1 MRALVILTLFLGLMP
16 FAVAAQTAGDDP
28 APAVSPQIAA
38 ATNALPAAT
47 VKRLRTAPDR
57 FVQEAGR
64 LIYGYGKDGAVD
76 AAGLAEYVA
85 LTRASI
91 RARTLRSFLDADL
104 DNNGAVTADEIAAR
118 ADTLAANARGRL
130 MFAHKSADLDRDG
143 AVSWTEMRDLA
154 QLDAMDNLSA
164 QDEAVVMGFMGFDA
178 DKDGRVSVAE
188 VQAMIKLF
196 LPDL

>member
-1 MRALVILTLFLGLMP
+1 MRALMILTLFLGLMP
-16 FAVAAQTAGDDP
+16 FAVTAQTAGDDP
-28 APAVSPQIAA
+28 ASAVSPQIAA
-38 ATNALPAAT
+38 ATNALPGAT

-64 LIYGYGKDGAVD
+64 LIYGYGKDGAID
-76 AAGLAEYVA
+76 AAGLARYVA
-85 LTRASI
+85 LTRASN

-104 DNNGAVTADEIAAR
+104 DNDGAVTADEITAR

-130 MFAHKSADLDRDG
+130 MFGHKLADLDRDG

-154 QLDAMDNLSA
+154 QLDAMERLSA
-164 QDEAVVMGFMGFDA
+164 QDEAVVMGFMGFDT
-178 DKDGRVSVAE
+178 DKDGQVTTAE

-196 LPDL
+196 LPDP